1 MVKMIYK
8 DINSSVLLQFDTS
21 NRFPINRGVRQ
32 GCEISP
38 FLFLLVV
45 ELRSLNIRNNADIKG
60 VTIFEREIRIS
71 QLADDTTLF
80 LENTNQVAKV
90 TPFRRLLV

>member
-45 ELRSLNIRNNADIKG
+45 ELLSLNIRNNADFKG
-60 VTIFEREIRIS
+60 VTILIVR
-71 QLADDTTLF
+71 
-80 LENTNQVAKV
+80 LEFHNLRMIQ
-90 TPFRRLLV
+90 PCF